1 MLKLQY
7 FGNLMW
13 KADSLEKNPDARKN
27 WGKQEKQVAE
37 DEMVGKHH
45 WLNGREFEQILG
57 DCGRQGNLV
66 CCNPWG
72 CKESGMT
79 W

>member
-27 WGKQEKQVAE
+27 WVKKEKQVAE

-45 WLNGREFEQILG
+45 WLSGREFEQILG
-57 DCGRQGNLV
+57 DCGGQGNLV
-66 CCNPWG
+66 CCSPWG